1 MMQNDEKLFKKIF
14 SCLKKDD
21 FDVSDD
27 LNFRSQY
34 IVLIRP

>member
-21 FDVSDD
+21 FDVSDHNT
-27 LNFRSQY
+27 LY
-34 IVLIRP
+34 